1 MKYSIWAICLLLTI
15 GVASAQETK
24 RLTAEKHNEYG
35 IIYSLPITHLDLE
48 VVATKTIRKAGPY
61 HQYAE
66 KYLGLSNAITQ
77 DSETWEITSVRAIPY
92 GMPDPNEQYLMQFK
106 PGSNGYIVVD
116 ERGLLLSI
124 NTEPDIDVEIPAKPV
139 KKAKSP
145 LDNNEYAHLFTEEM
159 LMSASNAKM
168 AEIAAKQLYRIRE
181 SRFNLVTGDVDEL
194 PADGESYRLILQQLD
209 EQAAALTALF
219 MGTTQT
225 ESAVHHID
233 YVPEAETTNEV
244 VFRISDLNGIVD
256 AGNLSGAPIYLT
268 LKITDEGKLPTDH
281 KGNIK
286 KMPKDAVAY
295 AIPGEA
301 EVTISNGKQTLFQER
316 ILIAQFGVIFGLDP
330 TLFTDK
336 KKPSCATFYPHTG
349 GLQQVGE

>member
-1 MKYSIWAICLLLTI
+1 MKYSILTLCLLLTI
-15 GVASAQETK
+15 GMAPAQETK

-35 IIYSLPITHLDLE
+35 LIYSLPITHLDLE
-48 VVATKTIRKAGPY
+48 IVATKTIHKAGPY

-77 DSETWEITSVRAIPY
+77 DSESWEVTSIKVSPY
-92 GMPDPNEQYLMQFK
+92 GIPDPNEQYLMQFK
-106 PGSNGYIVVD
+106 PGNNGYIVVD

-124 NTEPDIDVEIPAKPV
+124 NTDPVVETVTPTPLVEKET
-139 KKAKSP
+139 SP
-145 LDNNEYAHLFTEEM
+145 LDNNQYAKVFTEEM
-159 LMSASNAKM
+159 LMSASKAKM

-181 SRFNLVTGDVDEL
+181 SRLNLVTGEVDEL

-225 ESAVHHID
+225 ESIVQHIN
-233 YVPEAETTNEV
+233 YLPEDEVSNEV
-244 VFRISDLNGIVD
+244 IFRISDLYGIVD
-256 AGNLSGAPIYLT
+256 SDNLSGAPIYLT
-268 LKITDEGKLPTDH
+268 LTITEEGTLPTNQ
-281 KGNIK
+281 KGELK

-301 EVTISNGKQTLFQER
+301 EITISNGTKNFFQGR
-316 ILIAQFGVIFGLDP
+316 IPVAQFGVIFGLDP
-330 TLFTDK
+330 SLFTDK
-336 KKPSCATFYPHTG
+336 KNPSCATFYPQTG
-349 GLQQVGE
+349 GIRQMGK